1 MRKTDYDIRDRC
13 AEELRRFGRTPK
25 EISER
30 TGFVPQLVRVWL
42 DGEATPS
49 AASLARFHAL
59 GMDVLYILTGGDKRC
74 TT

>member
-1 MRKTDYDIRDRC
+1 MRKTDYGIRDRC
-13 AEELRRFGRTPK
+13 AEELRQFGSTPK
-25 EISER
+25 AISES

-49 AASLARFHAL
+49 AASLARFHEL
-59 GMDVLYILTGGDKRC
+59 GMNVIYILTGGDKQC